1 MFTNYPFETEIESG
15 IIYMN
20 TVAVKQGEEEC
31 FYGYIGVQIITSILT
46 S

>member
-1 MFTNYPFETEIESG
+1 MCTNNPFETEIESR

-20 TVAVKQGEEEC
+20 TVAVKQGEEER
-31 FYGYIGVQIITSILT
+31 FYGYIGVQLITSILT